1 MIYNVICGQVQVP
14 YLRIDISLYACPR
27 VDDYDSSKIQQKL
40 SHGVE
45 DLTFSETLGTN
56 SVGIAS

>member
-14 YLRIDISLYACPR
+14 YLRIDISLHARSR
-27 VDDYDSSKIQQKL
+27 VDDHDSSEIQQKL

-45 DLTFSETLGTN
+45 DLTFSETLETN